1 MRVALMACAVIASL
15 AAAAPASAATV
26 VVYTNPETLERHA
39 VVVDPGGP
47 DRMYLCMLPPA
58 ETGCQRIHA
67 RRR

>member
-1 MRVALMACAVIASL
+1 MRAALVIGGLIGSL
-15 AAAAPASAATV
+15 ALAAPAGAATV
-26 VVYTNPETLERHA
+26 VVYANPETLERHM
-39 VVVDPGGP
+39 VVVDPNGP